1 MLRKSC
7 LCINPE
13 CPQPNNGGEERFC
26 RACGCGLLF
35 NGKYRAI
42 GLFADGNQDGQLDE
56 KVDATEEDE
65 PENTAIEI
73 YEAIDTTEGD
83 RPKILKVLY
92 TSDRKAIA
100 RFHIEAD
107 VLMNYWVEGMP
118 PVDSEGFFP
127 FELSIDNPIPAYCLV
142 MDKISGLNLKRWLQ
156 RNNYQPIE
164 EIQALDWLQQ
174 LTVILG
180 KVHAADFIHCDIKP
194 SNILYRSEDKKL
206 FLIDFGSAYALP
218 AQGSTG
224 DTSTAMGTPAYMAPE
239 QHRGKPNPRSDF
251 YALGR
256 TFVHLLTGRNPET
269 ISQDRQNCLLWRQ
282 FARPLS
288 DGFAG
293 LIDSLLESNP
303 ERRPKD
309 TVQLLSRIQGIKAQ
323 QKDNPSRF
331 SRFQLGFMAIVV
343 LSLAILGY
351 FALQQPI
358 DPESDRAPTNSP
370 NTEPCK
376 FRKNGEF
383 NANALALDVREALNL
398 GKVSAS
404 YPALQQAANRMEV
417 YGQLGCTVTV
427 RVFREPNQTISPE
440 LERELETVVR
450 QAVNPEA
457 SDRITIQI
465 TPIYPQ

>member
-13 CPQPNNGGEERFC
+13 CSQPNNAGAERFC
-26 RACGCGLLF
+26 KACGCGLLL

-42 GLFADGNQDGQLDE
+42 GLFADGNPDGQLDD
-56 KVDATEEDE
+56 KFDATEEDE
-65 PENTAIEI
+65 PENREIEI

-100 RFHIEAD
+100 RFHVEAD

-174 LTVILG
+174 LTIILA
-180 KVHAADFIHCDIKP
+180 KIHAADFVHRDIKP
-194 SNILYRSEDKKL
+194 SNILYRSEDKRL

-224 DTSTAMGTPAYMAPE
+224 DTSTPIGTPTYMAPE
-239 QHRGKPNPRSDF
+239 QHGGKPNPRSDF

-256 TFVHLLTGRNPET
+256 TFVHLLTGRNPDT
-269 ISQDRQNCLLWRQ
+269 IPQDRQNRLLWRQ
-282 FARPLS
+282 FAQPLS

-303 ERRPKD
+303 DRRPRD
-309 TVQLLSRIQGIKAQ
+309 TVQLLTRIQGIKAQ

-331 SRFQLGFMAIVV
+331 SRFQLGFVAIVV

-351 FALQQPI
+351 FALKQPI
-358 DPESDRAPTNSP
+358 DSERNSAPTNSP
-370 NTEPCK
+370 KTEPCK

-383 NANALALDVREALNL
+383 NTNALALDAREAINSA
-398 GKVSAS
+398 KVSNS
-404 YPALQQAANRMEV
+404 YPALQQAVNRVEI
-417 YGQLGCTVTV
+417 YGQLGCRVTV
-427 RVFREPNQTISPE
+427 RVFREPNQAISPE
-440 LERELETVVR
+440 LQRELETVIR
-450 QAVNPEA
+450 QAVNLEA
-457 SDRITIQI
+457 SDRITIEI
-465 TPIYPQ
+465 TPIYPK